1 LKKVIEFL
9 KYRYFA
15 FALSIVLFLSFVTV
29 TIINGG
35 LIFGIDFMG
44 GSKIIAK
51 FDNSVKEERI
61 RNVLKEYNPMIQEIG
76 DDDNDKGKK
85 NFIITTKLVKIG
97 TYEKIKDQ
105 LISEFKDINFKHH
118 EKIGKFKYFNIFIDL
133 GKSGQKEELLTLL
146 SKYKAII
153 YVNTKNNNQYNLLL
167 NKNIFK
173 DKNNHVN
180 TEIEKIIRG
189 KYKKLVYKNSDNLVP
204 VSFEKIVFSYVDKLD
219 QNAMASV
226 ISEYNP
232 ILSQN
237 KTDKEYTL
245 KISYLSV
252 NKRLETVKTIL
263 RNEFQHKNLK
273 DGEFNGVEFLS
284 SEDVGPAIG
293 DFLRKSAISLFAWAM
308 IFMAVYLAFR
318 FELKYSFG
326 ALAAL
331 VHDITLSV
339 AFCGFAGVEISIPVI
354 AALLTIFGYSIN
366 DTIVI
371 FDRIREN
378 SSHTS
383 SKLTYL
389 EVINKSIT
397 QSISRTLLTSLT
409 TLFAVLSLYL
419 LGGKVL
425 NDFAVVLLF
434 GIFVGTYSS
443 VYVASPIL
451 IYAEKFLVKK

>member
-9 KYRYFA
+9 KYRYIA
-15 FALSIVLFLSFVTV
+15 FALSGILFLSFITV

-35 LIFGIDFMG
+35 LNFGIDFIG

-51 FDNSVKEERI
+51 FDSNVNEEKI
-61 RNVLKEYNPMIQEIG
+61 RDILKKYNPTVQKIG
-76 DDDNDKGKK
+76 DDSNNKEKT
-85 NFIITTKLVKIG
+85 NFIITTKLVKIE
-97 TYEKIKDQ
+97 TYEKIQEK
-105 LISEFKDINFKHH
+105 LESKIKNLEFKHH
-118 EKIGKFKYFNIFIDL
+118 EKIGNYKYFNIVIDL
-133 GKSGQKEELLTLL
+133 GVSDQKEKLLTLL
-146 SKYKAII
+146 SDYKPII
-153 YVNTKNNNQYNLLL
+153 YVNTKNDNTYRLLL
-167 NKNIFK
+167 NRKFYM
-173 DKNNHVN
+173 DKNNSVDAD
-180 TEIEKIIRG
+180 IKKLIR
-189 KYKKLVYKNSDNLVP
+189 KEYKKLIYQNNDILIP
-204 VSFEKIVFSYVDKLD
+204 VSFEKIVLESKEKLG
-219 QNAMASV
+219 QTN
-226 ISEYNP
+226 INLLLKEYNP
-232 ILSQN
+232 VLT
-237 KTDKEYTL
+237 KTKIDNEYSL

-252 NKRLETVKTIL
+252 NKRLESVKSIL
-263 RNEFQHKNLK
+263 ENKFKS
-273 DGEFNGVEFLS
+273 VEFLS

-339 AFCGFAGVEISIPVI
+339 VFCGFAGVEINIPVI

-378 SSHTS
+378 ASHTA

-389 EVINKSIT
+389 DVINKSIT

-409 TLFAVLSLYL
+409 TLFAVLSLYF

-443 VYVASPIL
+443 VYVAAPVL
-451 IYAEKFLVKK
+451 IYAEKFLEKK